1 MKKHSTSTTDRGL
14 GPDNGVLHYHDTR
27 FGVPVAKLLPGA
39 HWVVEGDNAL
49 ATVLGSC
56 VAACLR
62 DPLLHLGGMNH
73 FLLPEG
79 GNNAASSARY
89 GCYAMELLINDLLKR
104 GAVRKRLQAKVFGG
118 ANVLKGMQHN
128 PIGSRNADFVLH
140 YLATEHIPVIAQDLR
155 GIHPRRVYFFTRT
168 GKALI
173 QRLPHAHDINLT
185 TTVAQ
190 RRLLNTTQAGSIELF
205 D

>member
-1 MKKHSTSTTDRGL
+1 MKHATHKAASATET
-14 GPDNGVLHYHDTR
+14 DNGVLHYHDPR

-39 HWVVEGDNAL
+39 HWVVDDNSAL

-62 DPLLHLGGMNH
+62 DPLLNLGGMNH

-79 GNNAASSARY
+79 SNNEASSARY

-104 GAVRKRLQAKVFGG
+104 GAARKRLQAKVFGG

-128 PIGSRNADFVLH
+128 PIGSRNADFVLN

-155 GIHPRRVYFFTRT
+155 GIHPRRVYFFAQT

-173 QRLPHAHDINLT
+173 QRLPHAHDINLGAIT
-185 TTVAQ
+185 PPRILHNPA
-190 RRLLNTTQAGSIELF
+190 AGSVELF

>member
-1 MKKHSTSTTDRGL
+1 MAFSAEK
-14 GPDNGVLHYHDTR
+14 DNGVLHYHDTR
-27 FGVPVAKLLPGA
+27 FGVRVAKLLPGA
-39 HWVVEGDNAL
+39 HWIVDDNSAL

-73 FLLPEG
+73 FLLPED
-79 GNNAASSARY
+79 NNNEASSARY

-104 GAVRKRLQAKVFGG
+104 GAARKRLQAKVFGG

-128 PIGSRNADFVLH
+128 PIGSRNADFVLN
-140 YLATEHIPVIAQDLR
+140 YLATENIPVIAQDLR
-155 GIHPRRVYFFTRT
+155 GIHPRRVYFFARS

-185 TTVAQ
+185 ATVA
-190 RRLLNTTQAGSIELF
+190 RRQLLQSTQAGSIELF